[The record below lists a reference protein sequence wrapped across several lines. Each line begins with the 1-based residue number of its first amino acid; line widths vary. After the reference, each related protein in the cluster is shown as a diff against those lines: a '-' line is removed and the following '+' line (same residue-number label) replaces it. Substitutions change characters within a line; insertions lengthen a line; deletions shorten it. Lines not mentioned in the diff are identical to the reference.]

1 MFFGVNLMIDI
12 AETYQMVFMM
22 VVGVIM
28 ITTMFMTMMSFMME
42 D

>member
-1 MFFGVNLMIDI
+1 MINL

-22 VVGVIM
+22 VVGVVM
-28 ITTMFMTMMSFMME
+28 VTTLFMTMMSFMME

>member
-1 MFFGVNLMIDI
+1 
-12 AETYQMVFMM
+12 MVFMT

-28 ITTMFMTMMSFMME
+28 ITTMFMTMMAYMIE

>member
-1 MFFGVNLMIDI
+1 MINI
-12 AETYQMVFMM
+12 AEIYQMVFMT

-28 ITTMFMTMMSFMME
+28 ITTMFMTMMAYMIE

>member
-1 MFFGVNLMIDI
+1 MINF
-12 AETYQMVFMM
+12 AEIYQMVFMT

-28 ITTMFMTMMSFMME
+28 ITTMFMTMMAYMIE

>member
-1 MFFGVNLMIDI
+1 MIDI